1 MRRLIPYLF
10 VLYIVNYLDRVNVSY
25 AALEMTHDL
34 SFTPE
39 ILGFGAGIF
48 FIGYFLL
55 EIPGTLLIELWSAR
69 AWLARIMITWGIV
82 AVLMGFMNTATQ
94 FYWLR
99 L

>member
-10 VLYIVNYLDRVNVSY
+10 VLYIINYLDRVNVSY

-34 SFTPE
+34 NFTPE

-55 EIPGTLLIELWSAR
+55 EIPGEYQA
-69 AWLARIMITWGIV
+69 
-82 AVLMGFMNTATQ
+82 
-94 FYWLR
+94 
-99 L
+99 